1 MDLLGEASG
10 IFFKYDNYNNLEN
23 ATTSF
28 GQGISVTQVQ
38 MIRAFCSVINGG
50 ILYQP
55 KITKSILMP
64 NTNELIYE
72 VPTIIENDSVI
83 SKDTSELMRYALES
97 VVAKGSGRKAYM
109 EGYRV
114 GGKTGTAQ
122 IAENGVYLQGQYI
135 LSFIGALPMNN
146 PQIAIYVCME
156 KPHSL
161 IQYGGTIV
169 GPIVNNM
176 LNDIVIHMDIKKQ
189 EGELDFEYTWMDVKT
204 YPVENYINK
213 NVKEVKSKHFKFV
226 VIGNGEKIISQL
238 PLQGE
243 KIQEGKE
250 VILFT

>member
-1 MDLLGEASG
+1 
-10 IFFKYDNYNNLEN
+10 
-23 ATTSF
+23 
-28 GQGISVTQVQ
+28 
-38 MIRAFCSVINGG
+38 
-50 ILYQP
+50 
-55 KITKSILMP
+55 
-64 NTNELIYE
+64 
-72 VPTIIENDSVI
+72 
-83 SKDTSELMRYALES
+83 
-97 VVAKGSGRKAYM
+97 
-109 EGYRV
+109 
-114 GGKTGTAQ
+114 
-122 IAENGVYLQGQYI
+122 
-135 LSFIGALPMNN
+135 MNN